1 MIPRDPTRTVYLF
14 GALGRAPYGY
24 MTFAPGGRVTTYDN
38 PAEYKWEHRDGR
50 LVLRSADRRV
60 TSTLRQDPAT
70 GVFVP
75 DDVGQHTLSPVLGLG
90 AAPDAARD
98 LPPVLV
104 NTVAKAGTYLVAEAL
119 TRAGYRSTDLHLSA
133 RFLHDN
139 RGRDPQT
146 IHWDPDAHRVP
157 CDAAAAAAL
166 LRPGEF
172 AVAHIDELE
181 QLARIAALKP
191 LTGLRML
198 NVVRHPASQ
207 MVSMYHFKRT
217 RVKPRPRDTVWQAMP
232 PGMDRFRAFAMTH
245 PIDYWLRV
253 STQITDNF
261 PYLRFE
267 DLRAGRVTPG
277 GADRDLSR
285 LLSRGLTEAIGAQTS
300 TYSGDTGAEE
310 RIDLEDPVLR
320 AWLEAEGV
328 YAYADPIWPERA
340 G

>member
-1 MIPRDPTRTVYLF
+1 MIPLDPTRTVYLF
-14 GALGRAPYGY
+14 GTLGRAPYGY
-24 MTFAPGGRVTTYDN
+24 MTLAPGSRVTTYQN
-38 PAEYKWEHRDGR
+38 PAEYGWRLRDGR
-50 LVLRSADRRV
+50 LELHSADRRV
-60 TSTLRQDPAT
+60 TSTLVQDPAT

-75 DDVGQHTLSPVLGLG
+75 DDVGQHTLTPVLGLG
-90 AAPDAARD
+90 PAPEAPRG

-119 TRAGYRSTDLHLSA
+119 TSAGSRGVDLHLSA

-139 RGRDPQT
+139 RGADPDT
-146 IHWDPDAHRVP
+146 IHWDPDARRVP

-166 LRPGEF
+166 LSPGEF

-181 QLARIAALKP
+181 QLHRIARLEP

-217 RVKPRPRDTVWQAMP
+217 RVKPKPRDTVWQTMP

-245 PIDYWLRV
+245 PIDYWLRF
-253 STQITDNF
+253 SAQITDNF

-267 DLRAGRVTPG
+267 DLRAGHAPAA
-277 GADRDLSR
+277 GAGRKLSR
-285 LLSRGLTEAIGAQTS
+285 LLTKGLKTAVGAKTS
-300 TYSGDTGAEE
+300 TLSDDTGTRE
-310 RIDLEDPVLR
+310 RIDLDDPAIR

-328 YAYADPIWPERA
+328 FAYADPIWPETAR
-340 G
+340 

>member
-1 MIPRDPTRTVYLF
+1 MIPLDPARTVYLF
-14 GALGRAPYGY
+14 GALGQAPYGY
-24 MTFAPGGRVTTYDN
+24 MTFAPGGQVTTYDN
-38 PAEYKWEHRDGR
+38 PAERRWSFREGVLTFRARLGR
-50 LVLRSADRRV
+50 A
-60 TSTLRQDPAT
+60 TSTLVQDPAT

-75 DDVGQHTLSPVLGLG
+75 GDLGQHTLTPVLGLG
-90 AAPDAARD
+90 PAPDAPRG

-119 TRAGYRSTDLHLSA
+119 ARVGYRAVDLHLSS

-139 RGRDPQT
+139 RGADPDT
-146 IHWDPDAHRVP
+146 IHWDPDSRRVP

-172 AVAHIDELE
+172 AVAHID
-181 QLARIAALKP
+181 QLDQLRRIAGLRR

-217 RVKPRPRDTVWQAMP
+217 RVKPQPRDLVWQAMP

-245 PIDYWLRV
+245 PIDYWLQF
-253 STQITDNF
+253 SAQITDNF
-261 PYLRFE
+261 RYLRFE
-267 DLRAGRVTPG
+267 DLRAGRAPSA
-277 GADRDLSR
+277 GAGRTLSK
-285 LLSRGLTEAIGAQTS
+285 LLTTGLKTAVGAKTS
-300 TYSGDTGAEE
+300 TLSDGTGVRE
-310 RIDLEDPVLR
+310 RIDLEDPAIR

-328 YAYADPIWPERA
+328 FAYADPIWPEQAR
-340 G
+340 